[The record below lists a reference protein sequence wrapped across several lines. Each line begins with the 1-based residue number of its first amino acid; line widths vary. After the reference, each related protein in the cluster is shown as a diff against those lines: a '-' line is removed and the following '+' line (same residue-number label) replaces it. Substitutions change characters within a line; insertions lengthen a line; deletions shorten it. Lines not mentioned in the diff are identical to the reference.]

1 MTTVVEEMRRTH
13 PVAPDPAVDDVL
25 VRCVAACQSCEQA
38 CTACA
43 DACLGE
49 DQADRLR
56 TCIRLDQ
63 QCADVCHT
71 TARLLI
77 RHHDG
82 HGGSLAGQAE
92 QGAVRAQLEACALLC
107 AACAQECERHAAHHA
122 HCRVCAAACRSCE
135 ESCRALLAT
144 LEH

>member
-1 MTTVVEEMRRTH
+1 MTTTVNDMLRTYPADLGGVDREAMARCIEE
-13 PVAPDPAVDDVL
+13 
-25 VRCVAACQSCEQA
+25 CVACAQA